1 MSKELTTQR
10 FVMQCEAHGAQSLRQ
25 YIEYGESAAREGYV
39 HPRYGASHLVGC
51 QNTAQRSNAHKEWVE
66 ETAYVG

>member
-25 YIEYGESAAREGYV
+25 YMEYGEGVS
-39 HPRYGASHLVGC
+39 
-51 QNTAQRSNAHKEWVE
+51 TAQRSNAHKEWVE
-66 ETAYVG
+66 EMAYVG